1 MANEITIV
9 SGEAPHRWDV
19 DADGS
24 VTFHDEG
31 PCAIWID
38 DSEVITQAQADAI
51 RTIIVECRSEGE
63 LDDTPNK
70 GIQYPMFNVA
80 KDAYKHC
87 AAYIRCWTD
96 DCDEELATQAWSGIS
111 TDVEWSDPVPPTA
124 PVYEWVA
131 GEPVL
136 PEQQPAAGEEE
147 EPQGEET
154 LGGEEEEVVYVDA
167 EDVPGQV
174 TCREGDEGDEVA
186 DWQLVINPLIEVL
199 ADNGMDTPELL
210 EVDGVFGAKTVEA
223 TAFVQEIMGI
233 ETTGA
238 CDQVTWHM
246 ILSQ

>member
-38 DSEVITQAQADAI
+38 DSQAITKAQADAI
-51 RTIIVECRSEGE
+51 REIIVECRAEGE
-63 LDDTPNK
+63 LDDMPK
-70 GIQYPMFNVA
+70 EGVQYPSFKIV

-87 AAYIRCWTD
+87 AAYLRCWTD
-96 DCDEELATQAWSGIS
+96 ECDEDLATQAWLGES
-111 TDVEWSDPVPPTA
+111 TEVEWSDPKPPTA

-147 EPQGEET
+147 EPQGEE
-154 LGGEEEEVVYVDA
+154 EVEVYVDA
-167 EDVPGQV
+167 EDIPGQV

-186 DWQLVINPLIEVL
+186 DWQLVVNPLIEVL
-199 ADNGMDTPELL
+199 ADNGLDTPDLL
-210 EVDGVFGAKTVEA
+210 EVDGVFGPKTVEA
-223 TAFVQEIMGI
+223 TAFVQEVMGV
-233 ETTGA
+233 EATGA

>member
-24 VTFHDEG
+24 VTFHDGG

-38 DSEVITQAQADAI
+38 DSQAITQAQADAI
-51 RTIIVECRSEGE
+51 RTIIVECRAEGE
-63 LDDTPNK
+63 LDDMPNK
-70 GIQYPMFNVA
+70 GIQYPTFGVGVS
-80 KDAYKHC
+80 KDSYKHC
-87 AAYIRCWTD
+87 AAYLRCWTD
-96 DCDEELATQAWSGIS
+96 ECDEDLATQAWLGES
-111 TDVEWSDPVPPTA
+111 TEVEWSDPKPPTP

-154 LGGEEEEVVYVDA
+154 LEGEEEVYVDA
-167 EDVPGQV
+167 EDIPGQV

-186 DWQLVINPLIEVL
+186 DWQLVVNPLIEVL
-199 ADNGMDTPELL
+199 ADNGLDTPDLL
-210 EVDGVFGAKTVEA
+210 EVDGVFGPKTVEA
-223 TAFVQEIMGI
+223 TAFVQEVMGV
-233 ETTGA
+233 EATGA

>member
-38 DSEVITQAQADAI
+38 DSQAITQAQADAI
-51 RTIIVECRSEGE
+51 RTIIVECRAEGE
-63 LDDTPNK
+63 LDDMPK
-70 GIQYPMFNVA
+70 QGIQYPAFNID
-80 KDAYKHC
+80 KPAYKHC

-96 DCDEELATQAWSGIS
+96 DCDEDLATQAWSGVS
-111 TDVEWSDPVPPTA
+111 TEVEWSDPKPPA
-124 PVYEWVA
+124 EPLYEWVA

-147 EPQGEET
+147 EPQG
-154 LGGEEEEVVYVDA
+154 GEEVYVDA
-167 EDVPGQV
+167 EDIPGQV

-186 DWQLVINPLIEVL
+186 DWQLVVNPLIEVL
-199 ADNGMDTPELL
+199 ADNGLDTPDLL
-210 EVDGVFGAKTVEA
+210 EVDGVFGPKTVEA
-223 TAFVQEIMGI
+223 TAFVQEVMGV
-233 ETTGA
+233 EATGA

>member
-24 VTFHDEG
+24 VTSHDEG

-38 DSEVITQAQADAI
+38 DSQAITQAQADAI
-51 RTIIVECRSEGE
+51 RKIIVECRAEGE
-63 LDDTPNK
+63 LDDMPK
-70 GIQYPMFNVA
+70 DGRQYPTKFKV
-80 KDAYKHC
+80 DRPIYKHA

-96 DCDEELATQAWSGIS
+96 DCDEDLATQAWDGIS
-111 TDVEWSDPVPPTA
+111 TSVEWYEPKPVAEPI
-124 PVYEWVA
+124 YEWVA

-147 EPQGEET
+147 EPQGEE
-154 LGGEEEEVVYVDA
+154 EVEVYVDA
-167 EDVPGQV
+167 EDIPGQV

-186 DWQLVINPLIEVL
+186 DWQLVVNPLIEAL
-199 ADNGMDTPELL
+199 ADNGLDTPDLL
-210 EVDGVFGAKTVEA
+210 EVDGVFGPKTVEA
-223 TAFVQEIMGI
+223 TAFVQEVMGV
-233 ETTGA
+233 EATGA

-246 ILSQ
+246 IHSQ

>member
-38 DSEVITQAQADAI
+38 DSQAITQAQADAI
-51 RTIIVECRSEGE
+51 RTIIVECRAEGE
-63 LDDTPNK
+63 LDDMPK
-70 GIQYPMFNVA
+70 QGIQYPAFNID
-80 KDAYKHC
+80 KPAYKHC

-96 DCDEELATQAWSGIS
+96 DCDEDLATQAWDGVS
-111 TDVEWSDPVPPTA
+111 TSVEWYDPK
-124 PVYEWVA
+124 PVAEPIYEWVA

-147 EPQGEET
+147 EPQGEE
-154 LGGEEEEVVYVDA
+154 EVEVYVDA
-167 EDVPGQV
+167 EDIPGQV

-186 DWQLVINPLIEVL
+186 DWQLVVNPLIEVL
-199 ADNGMDTPELL
+199 ADNGLDTPDLL
-210 EVDGVFGAKTVEA
+210 EVDGVFGPKTVEA
-223 TAFVQEIMGI
+223 TAFVQEVMGV
-233 ETTGA
+233 EATGA